1 MKKSHIM
8 YTRSDFKSG
17 EKFDLDTVI
26 GADQMGMC
34 AEILS
39 RVQSWTSRLSPFFMY
54 KNYWSIVKFYLSFA
68 YQFFSLFHF
77 I

>member
-39 RVQSWTSRLSPFFMY
+39 
-54 KNYWSIVKFYLSFA
+54 
-68 YQFFSLFHF
+68 
-77 I
+77 